1 MSCQIFLRGYTMNHR
16 HPRKSFLIAVSTAL
30 VMGFSAGAQA
40 HALLVKAEPARR
52 AVLTQAPKQVKLWFN
67 EQIEPAY
74 TRLSVVDATDKPV
87 TAEKF
92 TVPEKEPKLMVL
104 PLPELKPGKYMVK
117 FRVLSV
123 DGHVVESSYDFELRG
138 QAAKQ

>member
-1 MSCQIFLRGYTMNHR
+1 MNRPVSFCLRK
-16 HPRKSFLIAVSTAL
+16 PFLIAVSAAL
-30 VMGFSAGAQA
+30 AMGLPLGAQA

-52 AVLTQAPKQVKLWFN
+52 AVLTRAPHQVKLWFN

-74 TRLSVVDATDKPV
+74 TRLTVVDATDKPV

-104 PLPELKPGKYMVK
+104 PLPELKPGKYVVK

-123 DGHVVESSYDFELRG
+123 DGHVVESSYDFELKEH
-138 QAAKQ
+138 ATTK

>member
-1 MSCQIFLRGYTMNHR
+1 MNR
-16 HPRKSFLIAVSTAL
+16 SKSLCFRPLFRIAASGAL
-30 VMGFSAGAQA
+30 AMGLSLGAQA

-52 AVLTQAPKQVKLWFN
+52 AVLTKAPHQIKLWFN

-74 TRLSVVDATDKPV
+74 TKLSVVDAADKPV
-87 TAEKF
+87 TTEKF

-104 PLPELKPGKYMVK
+104 PLPELKPGKYVVK

-123 DGHVVESSYDFELRG
+123 DGHVVESSYDFELKEH
-138 QAAKQ
+138 ATTK

>member
-1 MSCQIFLRGYTMNHR
+1 MNR
-16 HPRKSFLIAVSTAL
+16 PTSFCLRKSFLIAVSAVL
-30 VMGFSAGAQA
+30 AMGLSLGAQA

-74 TRLSVVDATDKPV
+74 TKLSVVDAADKPV
-87 TAEKF
+87 TTEKF

-104 PLPELKPGKYMVK
+104 PLPELKPGKYLVK

-123 DGHVVESSYDFELRG
+123 DGHVVESSYDFELKEHT
-138 QAAKQ
+138 ATKY